1 MTIKYLKNQN
11 GKLNKDGTR
20 TFYIEVPL
28 YIQSDIP
35 ELISKPLYTLEEARM
50 YSLEVQAKYAR
61 HKALSKHKKTL
72 IKTTVKGLVDYYI
85 GSEEFYNLKDNSKR
99 SYRMLIEG
107 ALNLV
112 LPGYNMSFG
121 DLDTS
126 RVDRGHVKDIIH
138 LMREQKS
145 HHRALHTIKVLRL
158 VWSVG
163 MRNQKVKHN
172 PFKDPRIKSVAPR
185 EVIWTDAQVKTFID
199 KCDEMGYHSLGT
211 MALMCYQMCQRP
223 GDIRQLTWDK
233 YKDGMFIFKQEK
245 TGTEVIVPIAPPLAA
260 RLDQYHPSKDGTIL
274 ICELNG
280 KPYDRWW
287 YAKLAR
293 KVRAEA
299 GLPKELRMGDLRRTG
314 TTRLA
319 NNNCTEDELMSVTG
333 HKSREVVSVY
343 VKRSKEMAQSAIM
356 KAWS

>member
-1 MTIKYLKNQN
+1 MKVKYLKDQN
-11 GKLNKDGTR
+11 GKLKKDGTR

-35 ELISKPLYTLEEARM
+35 ELISKPFGTLQEARL
-50 YSLEVQAKYAR
+50 YSLEVQARYAR
-61 HKALSKHKKTL
+61 QKSNTKNRKALVNTS
-72 IKTTVKGLVDYYI
+72 VKGLVDYYMS
-85 GSEEFYNLKDNSKR
+85 SEEFHNLKENSKR
-99 SYRMLIEG
+99 SYRLLLDG

-121 DLDTS
+121 DLDTI

-138 LMREQKS
+138 LVRDNKS

-163 MRNQKVKHN
+163 VRNQKVRFN

-185 EVIWTDAQVKTFID
+185 EVIWTDAQVNTFIE

-211 MALMCYQMCQRP
+211 LALMCYQMCQRP

-233 YKDGMFIFKQEK
+233 YKDGLFIFKQEK
-245 TGTEVIVPIAPPLAA
+245 TGTEVIVPIAAPLAA
-260 RLDQYHPSKDGTIL
+260 RLDKYHPSKDGIIL
-274 ICELNG
+274 ICEINN

-293 KVRAEA
+293 RVRDAA
-299 GLPKELRMGDLRRTG
+299 GLPKHLRIGDLRRTG

-343 VKRSKEMAQSAIM
+343 VKRSKEMAQNAIL